1 MASVLKVDTL
11 QKPDGST
18 PTAADLGLDVA
29 GSVVQ
34 VAYGTASTQ
43 VINSTNSPV
52 DTGLSVT
59 ITPKFNNSMIIIL
72 FNHSDSRV
80 SASGIDWDVRVMRN
94 GTVISTH
101 DKYFLWNDSNLHGN
115 VSLQIFD
122 QPNTTSAVTYS
133 TQMWKSN
140 GTGNVYAQADGQQS
154 QVTALEIAQ

>member
-1 MASVLKVDTL
+1 MTSIIKVDQIQTAA
-11 QKPDGST
+11 GGV
-18 PTAADLGLDVA
+18 PTAADLGLNVA
-29 GSVVQ
+29 GNVVQ

-43 VINSTNSPV
+43 VINSTNTPV

-59 ITPKFNNSMIIIL
+59 ITPKFNNSMIILL

-80 SASGIDWDVRVMRN
+80 SAMGVDWDVRVMRN

-140 GTGNVYAQADGQQS
+140 GTGSVYAQADNQQS